1 MGYTTNLA
9 LPYPADTDFVGDGY
23 LAIQNLADVVD
34 GYFGASTSYTPTTT
48 NVTGGTKAGQYNLVG
63 HWLDFWVQIS
73 GTATATAAGS
83 ITISLPAGLIASSAG
98 YVQPVN
104 AMRGSN
110 VSAAYVLSSADS
122 VTVFADATGAN
133 FTLGQSVVTLRVSGR
148 IEVIP

>member
-23 LAIQNLADVVD
+23 LAIQNLADTID

-110 VSAAYVLSSADS
+110 VSAAYVLSSPIRSPCSLMPQVRTSRSAS
-122 VTVFADATGAN
+122 PSSPCACRVA
-133 FTLGQSVVTLRVSGR
+133 LR
-148 IEVIP
+148 